1 MKVIKSMENR
11 IILIKKTTRKIT
23 NQAGGFSRKWCRRC
37 NKVFHYWRSD
47 KTVLNLSKG
56 TVKVI

>member
-23 NQAGGFSRKWCRRC
+23 NQEGGFSRK
-37 NKVFHYWRSD
+37 
-47 KTVLNLSKG
+47 
-56 TVKVI
+56 